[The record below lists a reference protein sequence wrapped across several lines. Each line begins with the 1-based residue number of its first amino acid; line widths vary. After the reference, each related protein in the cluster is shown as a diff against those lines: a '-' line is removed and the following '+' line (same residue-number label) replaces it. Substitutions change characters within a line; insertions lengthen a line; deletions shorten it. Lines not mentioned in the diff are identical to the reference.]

1 MLGRSAFLSA
11 PRIKCASSRQESTE
25 AALAELA
32 DSLNQPDVGLVV
44 VFFSSHYDTEVLAKT
59 ICRYFDPS
67 TVIGCSTAGEV
78 GPLGYTVGGITG
90 FSIHRDDLAFEV
102 GLITQVSQF
111 DLHTGRLFA
120 HQLKENLQQR
130 VDHLPPEAFFGFM
143 LIDGLSRREESVAR
157 AFHDG
162 LGGIPLMGGSA
173 ADDLRFKESWI
184 LYEGRCVKNA
194 ALLLVCATPYLFHVF
209 KTQHFV
215 GGGDRLVVTGALVR
229 QRDVTEINGCPAL
242 EEYARCVGLS
252 VGQLDATVFASYPF
266 VVRIGH
272 TDFVRSIQKINPD
285 GSLRFFCAIEEGVVM
300 RVANGIDMLDNLT
313 SALEVVAQRIGEPA
327 LIIGCDCIL
336 RHLEARVRG
345 RLERV
350 GQLLS
355 QSKVVGFSTYGEQ
368 YRGLHVNQTFTG
380 IAIGSGKRL

>member
-1 MLGRSAFLSA
+1 MVERSADLAA
-11 PRIKCASSRQESTE
+11 PRIQCGSSMQESAE
-25 AALAELA
+25 AALEELA
-32 DSLNQPDVGLVV
+32 DSVSQPDMGLVV
-44 VFFSSHYDTEVLAKT
+44 LFFSSHYDRDGLAKAVGKH
-59 ICRYFDPS
+59 FDS
-67 TVIGCSTAGEV
+67 SKVIGCSTAGEI
-78 GPLGYTVGGITG
+78 GPLGYTVGGMTG
-90 FSIHRDDLAFEV
+90 FSIHRDDLQFEL

-111 DLHTGRLFA
+111 DLQAGRLFA
-120 HQLKENLQQR
+120 HKLRENLQQR
-130 VDHLPPEAFFGFM
+130 VTHLPPDAFFGFM
-143 LIDGLSRREESVAR
+143 LIDGLSRREEGVAR

-173 ADDLRFKESWI
+173 ADDLKFKESWI
-184 LYEGRCVKNA
+184 LYEGRFVKNA
-194 ALLLVCATPYLFHVF
+194 ALLLVSATPFLFHVF

-215 GGGDRLVVTGALVR
+215 GGGERLVVTGAIPR

-252 VGQLDATVFASYPF
+252 VSQLEATVFASYPF

-272 TDFVRSIQKINPD
+272 TDFVRSIQKINSD
-285 GSLRFFCAIEEGVVM
+285 GSLRFFCAIEEGVVL

-336 RHLEARVRG
+336 RHLEARAQG
-345 RLERV
+345 RLDHV
-350 GQLLS
+350 GRLLS
-355 QSKVVGFSTYGEQ
+355 QSNVVGFSTYGEQ

-380 IAIGSGKRL
+380 IAIGSGRRT